1 MLRTMAKRTPT
12 LLVLSLVSASF
23 FGASL
28 FTFSLS
34 SAAPSLA
41 TARAQDDEEEGEEG
55 DEEEETPATPAVPE
69 GPPSASGR
77 TEVSAVVGP
86 RGMTFDLHSK
96 ARVFIP
102 AGLPTGAGRRVT
114 FSEVRTRV
122 EASSVATGFVRLGAL
137 MNFDAAL
144 NATSNPVVI
153 SIRQPS
159 NPLRDDR
166 RVVLAMEQPTIC
178 REGLTPLAGAGGL
191 CSGWELIDAQYDEGE
206 RRLSASMPTPGGHR
220 LMFGWVPRAAAAE

>member
-1 MLRTMAKRTPT
+1 MAQRALLLT
-12 LLVLSLVSASF
+12 LAIAVSLGVVA
-23 FGASL
+23 AAVAQDEEAEV
-28 FTFSLS
+28 
-34 SAAPSLA
+34 AAPAPS
-41 TARAQDDEEEGEEG
+41 
-55 DEEEETPATPAVPE
+55 PAESAPTPE
-69 GPPSASGR
+69 GPPTASGR
-77 TEVSAVVGP
+77 SEVNAVVGP
-86 RGMTFDLHSK
+86 RGMTFELHSK

-122 EASSVATGFVRLGAL
+122 EASSVAPGFVRLGAL

-191 CSGWELIDAQYDEGE
+191 CSGWELIDARYDEGE